1 MYYGYSEDNDKF
13 IRLLTIII
21 VGVMIAIGFLVNSK
35 VREHDDAVN
44 IRYEQAIKIEGS
56 KEQFEYAMKTD
67 SGDAFVYGTLKAVDH
82 VTDDEIEGEYAEI
95 LKVKEEYRPHTVYET
110 DSKGRTHTRTV
121 WSWDEVSRHTTHCNE
136 IEFMDHVFEYG
147 TIPFPCGDY
156 IDTVYDGFNTRY
168 KYYCTDTEYTG
179 AFFGELR
186 NGTIEGAE
194 TFVPDKTASE
204 TCEYMHIHNNGF
216 VFWLLWIIF
225 ILIILAIAYKFIG
238 LY

>member
-1 MYYGYSEDNDKF
+1 MYYGYSKDNKS
-13 IRLLTIII
+13 IYLLTIII

-67 SGDAFVYGTLKAVDH
+67 SGDAFVYGTLKAVDP
-82 VTDDEIEGEYAEI
+82 VNDDEIEGEYAEI

-110 DSKGRTHTRTV
+110 DSKGKTHTRTE
-121 WSWDEVSRHTTHCNE
+121 WRWDEVSRETTHCNE
-136 IEFMDHVFEYG
+136 IEFMDHIFEYG
-147 TIPFPCGDY
+147 TIPFPDKDY
-156 IDTVYDGFNTRY
+156 IETVNTGFNTRY
-168 KYYCTDTEYTG
+168 KYYGTDIEYTG

-186 NGTIEGAE
+186 NGTIEGAK

-204 TCEYMHIHNNGF
+204 TCEYMHIHTSGF
-216 VFWLLWIIF
+216 LFWLFWGVFII
-225 ILIILAIAYKFIG
+225 IILAIVYKFIG